1 MRWPPAALLTTAA
14 VACAY
19 ALGAAPGLTWLDAGE
34 LGAAAWELGVAHP
47 PGAPVFALLH
57 KAVMLAVPVGD
68 AAFRGNVASGLLVA
82 VTVNLILRAARA
94 LEVGPGPAVI
104 AVVWWATA
112 PLTWLH
118 GTTIEVYTGATAAVA
133 ALCWLIA
140 RLAATGDARWALA
153 VALLGGLMAGH
164 HPALR
169 LIGVAAL
176 PALLPTVRRRP
187 RLAVG
192 LVVTGLVGAACLIYL
207 PVRAAQQPWRNWGDP
222 STLGAL
228 WDHWSGARIRL
239 AFADQ
244 FGHFS
249 TDAWATAAQ
258 QLAEAPLLLA
268 FGLPGLALLAR
279 RPGGWLP
286 GALFALDLLYAT
298 SLNPMG
304 LADRQN
310 LLPGLVGLALG
321 AAAALAWAATR
332 VATPA
337 GRVVGGMTAVAAGL
351 LSIGPPIDRRD
362 DRALPALVRA
372 LDDGLPPEALAL
384 VASDNFAAG
393 LAFVQVVEGAR
404 PDVAVIVRQH
414 IWDASSIHP
423 VRRRLPAALVGWRP
437 GAGLAT
443 LGRLRADWPLAWE
456 WAGGLD
462 AAARPALD
470 AHFPLPGR
478 GLPELS
484 ADRLAPPGHDA
495 RPPPPP
501 ERALTAL
508 LGWLP
513 GDPQADPQARR
524 GLAGLCDDL
533 GQLRLAAGNVEDA
546 PIAFARAASLDPDRA
561 SRWSNL
567 GSALARAGRSDAS
580 IWATQRALTLDP
592 NDRTAG
598 RNLVR
603 YLLAAGASARARA
616 AVDDLLARHPRDA
629 DGLAL
634 RGVLKGN
641 AGDLAGARA
650 DFEAALAV
658 DPAQAEA
665 RAGLA
670 HLRRLQG
677 PRPR

>member
-1 MRWPPAALLTTAA
+1 MRWRPAALLTTTA
-14 VACAY
+14 VAAAY

-47 PGAPVFALLH
+47 PGVPVFALLH

-82 VTVNLILRAARA
+82 MTVNLILRAARA

-104 AVVWWATA
+104 AALWWAIA

-133 ALCWLIA
+133 ALCWILA

-176 PALLPTVRRRP
+176 PALLPTLRRRP
-187 RLAVG
+187 RLAAG
-192 LVVTGLVGAACLIYL
+192 LALAGLLGAACLIYL
-207 PVRAAQQPWRNWGDP
+207 PLRAAQQPWRNWGDP

-228 WDHWSGARIRL
+228 WDHWTGARIRL

-244 FGHFS
+244 FGHLS
-249 TDAWATAAQ
+249 GDAWATAAQ

-268 FGLPGLALLAR
+268 FGLPGLALLVR

-310 LLPGLVGLALG
+310 LLPSLVALALG
-321 AAAALAWAATR
+321 AAAALSWAATR

-337 GRVVGGMTAVAAGL
+337 GRVVGGVTAVAVGL
-351 LSIGPPIDRRD
+351 LSIGLPIDRRD

-372 LDDGLPPEALAL
+372 TGDGLPPEALAL
-384 VASDNFAAG
+384 VASDNLAAG
-393 LAFVQVVEGAR
+393 WAFAQVVEGAR

-414 IWDASSIHP
+414 IWDASSIDP

-443 LGRLRADWPLAWE
+443 LDRLRADWPLAWE

-470 AHFPLPGR
+470 ERFPLPGR
-478 GLPELS
+478 GLPPT
-484 ADRLAPPGHDA
+484 PPF
-495 RPPPPP
+495 
-501 ERALTAL
+501 EVALEAL
-508 LGWLP
+508 LARLP
-513 GDPQADPQARR
+513 GQPLADPQARR
-524 GLAGLCDDL
+524 GFAGLLDDV
-533 GQLRLAAGNVEDA
+533 GQRRLRSGGDA
-546 PIAFARAASLDPDRA
+546 VPLYARAASLDPERA
-561 SRWSNL
+561 LRWSNL
-567 GSALARAGRSDAS
+567 GFALARAGRRAEAIDA
-580 IWATQRALTLDP
+580 TRRALALAPD
-592 NDRTAG
+592 DATAG

-603 YLLAAGASARARA
+603 YLLAEGEGSAARA
-616 AVDDLLARHPRDA
+616 AVDDLLEAHPTDA
-629 DGLAL
+629 DGLGL

-641 AGDLAGARA
+641 AGDLVGARA
-650 DFEAALAV
+650 DFEAALAL
-658 DPAQAEA
+658 DPSQAEA

-670 HLRRLQG
+670 HLRRLQQG
-677 PRPR
+677 APPR